1 MLEPQNLNHF
11 PVLGG
16 MARYGLT
23 PYGDPLYRIVF
34 APSRRYLVCGE
45 WPDGSDCARWVV
57 KHKNVGNVWIMERWL
72 PAEQYA
78 RCTREQWDLNMLA
91 LGPWPERG
99 EYELCHVFDVAPP
112 QDCCID
118 TLITWIEAG
127 RRIPFSETLVYQK
140 KLNDAERKQ
149 KSDMADAMIRNRLP
163 AFGGAPMVGRGGK
176 RGSKTAKILKSA
188 EELGLPTTPGLSS
201 PRVAA

>member
-1 MLEPQNLNHF
+1 
-11 PVLGG
+11 
-16 MARYGLT
+16 
-23 PYGDPLYRIVF
+23 
-34 APSRRYLVCGE
+34 
-45 WPDGSDCARWVV
+45 
-57 KHKNVGNVWIMERWL
+57 
-72 PAEQYA
+72 
-78 RCTREQWDLNMLA
+78 
-91 LGPWPERG
+91 
-99 EYELCHVFDVAPP
+99 VAPP

-127 RRIPFSETLVYQK
+127 RRIPFSETLAYQK

-163 AFGGAPMVGRGGK
+163 AFGSAPMVGRGGK